1 MAFPSRVA
9 ILLRVLKS
17 IDRVARSRLCV
28 AVMLTSCSV
37 LTVAALLD
45 HARAGLTSGPAPS
58 ELVLKASQVG
68 AGYRLQQ
75 RPDGRGVR
83 GFVTLDMCGFTFRSE
98 SLRTK
103 RLQVD
108 YVHPGHA
115 VEVSNEVVT
124 YRGTGAQ
131 LALRE
136 VAFAA
141 SHCPRGLV
149 SSSIQGMGPVTY
161 RVAQIEDRRL
171 LKEHVALRV
180 HLSGTADGRPFA
192 MSIIAVY
199 QIRTSVL
206 SGVYATGEEGV
217 TLADKLRV
225 GLRAAAASA
234 TNLRRM

>member
-1 MAFPSRVA
+1 M
-9 ILLRVLKS
+9 LLTLFKS
-17 IDRVARSRLCV
+17 GNRLARSRLCLGV
-28 AVMLTSCSV
+28 LLTSCLVISV
-37 LTVAALLD
+37 AGFVE
-45 HARAGLTSGPAPS
+45 HARAGLANEPAPS
-58 ELVLKASQVG
+58 QLVLKASQVG
-68 AGYRLQQ
+68 AGYRPQQ
-75 RPDGRGVR
+75 RSDGHGVR

-136 VAFAA
+136 VSFAA
-141 SHCPRGLV
+141 SHCPRGPV

-161 RVAQIEDRRL
+161 RVARIEDRRL
-171 LKEHVALRV
+171 LREHVALRV

-199 QIRTSVL
+199 QIRASVL
-206 SGVYATGEEGV
+206 SGVYATGGQGV
-217 TLADKLRV
+217 TLSDKFRV